1 MNNTMKALLC
11 CILKLENHYLEE
23 WVRHYK
29 KLGIDK
35 IVIYDNNDVDG
46 EHIEDIS
53 FINEQISNNYIDVYK
68 IPGEE
73 CVQMKCYNECYKKYS
88 DEYDWLMFFDID
100 EFLMLL

>member
-1 MNNTMKALLC
+1 MKFLDD
-11 CILKLENHYLEE
+11 LEE

-68 IPGEE
+68 IPDEE
-73 CVQMKCYNECYKKYS
+73 CVQMKYYNALY
-88 DEYDWLMFFDID
+88 
-100 EFLMLL
+100 